1 MRIVFLLIAA
11 ATLLA
16 QTVSAQENYRPT
28 PQNMESRREFAQTR
42 FGIFIHWGL
51 YSMLGDGEW
60 IMHTNSD
67 GNLNHYECS
76 VCHMQQGHLSNY
88 CEDCGA
94 KMDKKDDAK

>member
-28 PQNMESRREFAQTR
+28 PQNMESRKEFAQAR

-60 IMHTNSD
+60 IMHNK
-67 GNLNHYECS
+67 NINHKEYET
-76 VCHMQQGHLSNY
+76 LA
-88 CEDCGA
+88 GA
-94 KMDKKDDAK
+94 FYPS